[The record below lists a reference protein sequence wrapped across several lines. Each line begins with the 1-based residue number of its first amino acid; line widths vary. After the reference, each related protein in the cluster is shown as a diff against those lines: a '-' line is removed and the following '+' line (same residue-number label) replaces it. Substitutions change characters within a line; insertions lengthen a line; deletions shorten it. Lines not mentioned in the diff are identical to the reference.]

1 MGEQILAPLDE
12 SELAEHALP
21 TAARLAQAVG
31 GRLHL
36 VRVIDL
42 LAHAT
47 WAPIPAFVPANVYAR
62 EEQETRAYLTTQ
74 QERLAATG
82 LAVLTATPTGDVGAA
97 LLDYERE
104 AQITLVVLCSHGRSG
119 LARFALGS
127 VAERLLRYGTAPLLL
142 VRAYGAPLTLAQVV
156 VPLDGSARAEQ
167 ALEALQGLLGTMV
180 RQVTLLRVIA
190 TPEEGPEAER
200 YLAAV
205 APRLSEHLSVCR
217 RVEQGDP
224 AERIAAVAGVE
235 ALVVMATH
243 GRTGVTRWALGS
255 VADRVA
261 HSPVAGMLLLRVAS
275 GDAHA
280 GQ

>member
-1 MGEQILAPLDE
+1 MP
-12 SELAEHALP
+12 STRFR

-47 WAPIPAFVPANVYAR
+47 WAPIPAFVPADVYAR
-62 EEQETRAYLTTQ
+62 EEQETRAYLTAQ

-82 LAVLTATPTGDVGAA
+82 LPVLTATLTGDVGAA

-127 VAERLLRYGTAPLLL
+127 VAEPLLRYGTVALLL
-142 VRAYGAPLTLAQVV
+142 VRAYGMPLTLEHAV
-156 VPLDGSARAEQ
+156 VPLDGSARAER

-190 TPEEGPEAER
+190 IPEEGPEAER

-205 APRLSEHLSVCR
+205 APRLSEHLSVCC

-224 AERIAAVAGVE
+224 AERITAIAGAE

-261 HSPVAGMLLLRVAS
+261 HSPVAGLLLLRVAS